1 MQTVILDSNILVKL
15 VANEPGSDEVRKHI
29 EALLEGG
36 SDLYTVDLAL
46 LEALNALWKHAKL
59 SGDLDESEALNASE
73 DLIQIYTR
81 LNILESKMLYRE
93 VLELA
98 LSLNITV
105 YDALYIA
112 ATRKLGA
119 KLYTADRRLR
129 DIASRYVIMLET

>member
-129 DIASRYVIMLET
+129 DIASRYAIMLET